1 VSATA
6 PKHVIDFHTHVFPE
20 RVAARAMENL
30 CSTYGVT
37 AVAEATPSGLLGV
50 MSESGIDAAVVAPVA
65 TRPGQVRSINEWA
78 AGIQSERIISFGA
91 LHPDL
96 PDPAREVERIVGL
109 GLKGVKLQPNFQEIS
124 PDDRRLWPAY
134 EAAQGRLIFLFH
146 SGQEIKSVPRVHA
159 QPAALARVREAFP
172 GLTMVVAHMGGY
184 LMWDEVRA
192 HLLGSDV
199 TFDMSYCGEDDIP
212 AEELAG
218 LIREHGVERVVF
230 GSDFPWGH
238 PGADL
243 RRLLALGLSPG
254 EVEAIAW
261 RNAGELLGLEF
272 E

>member
-1 VSATA
+1 MSDHK

-30 CSTYGVT
+30 CSTYEVA
-37 AVAEATPSGLLGV
+37 AVGEATPSGLLGI

-65 TRPGQVRSINEWA
+65 TRPGQVRSINDWA
-78 AGIQSERIISFGA
+78 ASIQSERIISFGA
-91 LHPDL
+91 FHPGL

-146 SGQEIKSVPRVHA
+146 SGQEIKAVPRVHA

-184 LMWDEVRA
+184 QMWDDVRA

-199 TFDMSYCGEDDIP
+199 YFDTSYCAEDDLP
-212 AEELAG
+212 AEDLAG

-238 PGADL
+238 PCRDL
-243 RRLLALGLSPG
+243 QRLLTLGLSPG

-261 RNAGELLGLEF
+261 RNAGELLGLEL

>member
-1 VSATA
+1 MSART

-30 CSTYGVT
+30 CSTYEVT

-78 AGIQSERIISFGA
+78 ASIQSERIVSFGA
-91 LHPDL
+91 FHPDL
-96 PDPAREVERIVGL
+96 PDLASEVERVVAL
-109 GLKGVKLQPNFQEIS
+109 GLKGVKLQPNFQEIP

-146 SGQEIKSVPRVHA
+146 SGQEIKAVPRVHA

-184 LMWDEVRA
+184 QMWDDVRA

-199 TFDMSYCGEDDIP
+199 TFDTSYCAEDDLP
-212 AEELAG
+212 AEDLAG

-238 PGADL
+238 PGRDL
-243 RRLLALGLSPG
+243 QRLLTLGLAPG

-261 RNAGELLGLEF
+261 RNAADLLGLEL

>member
-1 VSATA
+1 MSDYR

-20 RVAARAMENL
+20 RVAARAMESL
-30 CSTYGVT
+30 CSTYEVT

-96 PDPAREVERIVGL
+96 PDPASEVEHIVGL

-146 SGQEIKSVPRVHA
+146 SGQEIKSVPFVHA

-199 TFDMSYCGEDDIP
+199 TFDMSYCAEDDLP
-212 AEELAG
+212 AEKLAG

-243 RRLLALGLSPG
+243 RRLLALGLSHG

-261 RNAGELLGLEF
+261 RNAGELLGLEL